1 MKTLNQFIFYILF
14 FTVFSCQKAKFEK
27 ASTISDLIHYTACA
41 MTPCGEAITHEN
53 EDYFLQGTIYKI
65 NVFKEENRFIAFE
78 TTENNENNRAIEVV
92 VTKNQKTIFDK
103 INRFIDKNESVKIY
117 LRAKIKGRDLPV
129 NGNCIKDVYLE
140 IDHTTD
146 IRF

>member
-1 MKTLNQFIFYILF
+1 MKTLNQIYLFILVLLI
-14 FTVFSCQKAKFEK
+14 FSCQKAKFEK
-27 ASTISDLIHYTACA
+27 ASTIPDLIHYSACI
-41 MTPCGEAITHEN
+41 MTPCGEAISHEN

-65 NVFKEENRFIAFE
+65 NVFKEENRLILFE
-78 TTENNENNRAIEVV
+78 STENNENNRTIEVV

-103 INRFIDKNESVKIY
+103 INRFIDKNESAKIY
-117 LRAKIKGRDLPV
+117 LRGKIKGRDLPI